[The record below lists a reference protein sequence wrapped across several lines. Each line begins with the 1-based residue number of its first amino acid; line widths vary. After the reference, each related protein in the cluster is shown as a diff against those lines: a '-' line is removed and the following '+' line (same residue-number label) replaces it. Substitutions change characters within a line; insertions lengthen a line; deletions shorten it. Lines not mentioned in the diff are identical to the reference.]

1 MRLFSLYLA
10 EGRGWGLVF
19 LSPDPIFDFTFL
31 RTQGEVTCLE
41 PLTPF
46 LPVGIA
52 GCLFHGIL
60 RQYRAADL
68 SSAAPVPLEELRDLC
83 LREAGRMDFPFW
95 DWGEENRPAALE
107 GPSPAVHPLPRRD
120 ELGEVASLLAG
131 RLLSLREIARLAGYP
146 GEGGTAALQ
155 RVLQVLCLRGAAA
168 LVPALYPLKGS
179 LVRCQ
184 RCGWEGIPDTGF
196 CRACRSEACCTC
208 PECRLMGPLSLCE
221 PLYTAVPQRSAERQA
236 LEKAGVWGRLQKLFG
251 LGKRDG
257 GREEA
262 GGREVLCTPLFF
274 GVAPWGKSNCR
285 AEAAKG
291 GAPSSAV
298 RPRHPLRL
306 EVRLTPPQEA
316 AAEALRDFGARAA
329 PGSTFLVWA
338 ACGAGK
344 TEVSFPLLGDAL
356 SRGEEVLFATPR
368 RDVVLEIA
376 PRLTRVFGKKVIVP
390 LYGGSGN
397 LGREAPLIVATTHQ
411 ALRFYRKFDLVILDE
426 GDAFPYAGSR
436 MLHFAVER
444 ARRPG
449 GRLVLLTATP
459 APWMFGSGRKG
470 SFAMIKIPARPHGF
484 PLPEPRFLT
493 VDPLQN
499 TGGKKRLRREVL
511 DLIASLLKLPGA
523 RLFIFVPSVAL
534 TGVVGEALRATAGE
548 PPLEGICP
556 EAFQWSHAGDRRRD
570 LKRERFMAGDF
581 PVLVTTTIMERGVTV
596 PRVHVVVLDAGEE
609 MVFDTPTLVQIAG
622 RCGRSP
628 DYPTGEVWFV
638 DSEISRAMEEA
649 RAQIRSFNEEARRKG
664 YLRDDYGILLKEL
677 QAFPSGVKGSVKDV
691 P

>member
-10 EGRGWGLVF
+10 QGRGWGLVF
-19 LSPDPIFDFTFL
+19 LSPDPLFDFTFL
-31 RTQGEVTCLE
+31 RSQGEVTRLE

-52 GCLFHGIL
+52 GRLFHGIM
-60 RQYRAADL
+60 RRYRPADL
-68 SSAAPVPLEELRDLC
+68 SSAAPVPLQELRDLC
-83 LREAGRMDFPFW
+83 RREAGRMDFSLRDF
-95 DWGEENRPAALE
+95 GKGSRPAALE
-107 GPSPAVHPLPRRD
+107 GPSPAVHSLPPRD
-120 ELGEVASLLAG
+120 EPGEVASLLAG

-155 RVLQVLCLRGAAA
+155 RLLQVLCLRGAAA

-184 RCGWEGIPDTGF
+184 RCGWEGLPDAGF
-196 CRACRSEACCTC
+196 CRVCGSEACCTC
-208 PECRLMGPLSLCE
+208 PDCRLMGALSLCE
-221 PLYTAVPQRSAERQA
+221 PLYTAVPQQFAERQVF
-236 LEKAGVWGRLQKLFG
+236 EKTGVWGRLQKLFG

-257 GREEA
+257 EREEV
-262 GGREVLCTPLFF
+262 GWREVLCTPLIF
-274 GVAPWGKSNCR
+274 GAVPWGKSDR
-285 AEAAKG
+285 RRGVAEEE
-291 GAPSSAV
+291 APSGAV

-316 AAEALRDFGARAA
+316 AAAALRDFGARAA

-356 SRGEEVLFATPR
+356 SRGEQVLFATPR

-376 PRLTRVFGKKVIVP
+376 PRLTRVFGKKMIVP

-426 GDAFPYAGSR
+426 GDAFPYPGSR
-436 MLHFAVER
+436 MLQFAVER

-459 APWMFGSGRKG
+459 APWMFGTRKG
-470 SFAMIKIPARPHGF
+470 RVEIIKIPARPHGF

-499 TGGKKRLRREVL
+499 AGEKRRLRREVL
-511 DLIASLLKLPGA
+511 DLIASLLRLPGA
-523 RLFIFVPSVAL
+523 RLFVFVPSVAL
-534 TGVVGEALRATAGE
+534 TRVVGEALRAAAGE
-548 PPLEGICP
+548 PPLEGIGP
-556 EAFQWSHAGDRRRD
+556 EAFQWSHAGDPHRD
-570 LKRERFMAGDF
+570 RKRESFMAGDF

-596 PRVHVVVLDAGEE
+596 PRVHVLVLDAGQE

-638 DSEISRAMEEA
+638 SRQISRAMEEA

-664 YLRDDYGILLKEL
+664 YLRDDYGILLKEF
-677 QAFPSGVKGSVKDV
+677 QVFPSGVKGSVRDV